1 MSDYNDMDWEKLPAE
16 AKSAAEILGYTQKH
30 WDKNK
35 TPKACDVYW
44 RKLTDEQKEA
54 ATTLGYTEETW
65 DNESDSD
72 SDSD

>member
-1 MSDYNDMDWEKLPAE
+1 MSDISDLPWEKLSAE
-16 AKSAAEILGYTQKH
+16 AKSAAETLGYTQKY
-30 WDKNK
+30 WDSNK

-54 ATTLGYTEETW
+54 ATTLGYTEEKW
-65 DNESDSD
+65 DNESDSE

>member
-1 MSDYNDMDWEKLPAE
+1 MSDYNDMPWEKLPVE
-16 AKSAAEILGYTQKH
+16 VKSAAETLGYTQKK
-30 WDKNK
+30 WDDDK

-44 RKLTDEQKEA
+44 RKLSDEQKEA

-72 SDSD
+72 SD